1 MRKVTKIIESTHVL
15 EGGGFPVARP
25 FPIAGNLQF
34 DPFLLL
40 DHFGPIV
47 WPPGGAIGA
56 PDHPHR
62 GFETITYLIEG
73 QMVHKDSGGNIA
85 KMGNGEAQ
93 WMVAGSGL
101 VHSEM
106 PPEDFK
112 AKGGL
117 MHGFQLWVNLPM
129 GQKMIPPA
137 YKNILAHQIPKVEL
151 KNGFIKVLAGELAG
165 VTGPASPVTPIIY
178 AHLHL
183 DAKGEAGSSYTVDLP
198 LDYSAACYSFS
209 GTGLFGEE
217 KTQTPKDRLV
227 CFGEGS
233 SIIVEQIGKEPLDV
247 LILAGKPLNEPIAR
261 HGPFVMN
268 SKEEIQQAVYDYQ
281 SGKMGQ
287 IAPNDLSEP

>member
-1 MRKVTKIIESTHVL
+1 MTSPRKITKIIESTHLL

-62 GFETITYLIEG
+62 GFESITYLIYG
-73 QMVHKDSGGNIA
+73 QMIHRDSGGNEA
-85 KMGNGEAQ
+85 QMGSGEAQ

-101 VHSEM
+101 VHSEL
-106 PPEDFK
+106 PPASFK
-112 AKGGL
+112 ESGGL
-117 MHGFQLWVNLPM
+117 MHGFQLWINLPM

-137 YKNILAHQIPKVEL
+137 YKNILSHQIPKL
-151 KNGFIKVLAGELAG
+151 DITGGFIKVIAGELHGAK
-165 VTGPASPVTPIIY
+165 GPASPVTPILY
-178 AHLHL
+178 VHVHLEEGASYSL
-183 DAKGEAGSSYTVDLP
+183 DIDPNFSV
-198 LDYSAACYSFS
+198 ACYPFA
-209 GTGLFGEE
+209 GVGLFGKE
-217 KTQTPKDRLV
+217 KTQTPKDRLL
-227 CFGEGS
+227 CFGEGE
-233 SIIVEQIGKEPLDV
+233 SIEVEQLGKDPLDL

-268 SKEEIQQAVYDYQ
+268 TREEIQQAVEDYQ
-281 SGKMGQ
+281 SGKMGE
-287 IAPNDLSEP
+287 IAPNDLSET